1 MQANI
6 TITLLLSK
14 KTAQSAAYYDCI
26 AQPQKGGYE
35 VVAGENNSTTIAA
48 IYPEMYAGQTCYVYM
63 QNSYGEYSIKQL
75 DDPFEMNQ
83 QTKTFALPA
92 NMCKAGKTTLVFHA
106 TIEGVKTVWLPVVI
120 PINPTGVDYNAIA
133 PEEVDAVA
141 ELLEELRKVEQEIT
155 KEEETR
161 KEAEQGRVDAES
173 ARVEAEAERAEAEAT
188 RNTAEQ
194 SRVEAEDGRTTA
206 ESSRRTAEEQRA
218 ESEQTRASNEE
229 KRAEAETKRDAAET
243 DRATAENLR
252 AEVEGRRNA
261 AEADRARAETQR
273 NLAEEVRNSAEITR
287 QSAETKR
294 TESETNRALAEADRV
309 VAEKS
314 RDAAEKLR
322 SDSESLRNQA
332 EAQRVTAETA
342 RDTAESKRA
351 TAESARDTAEQ
362 GRADAEQKRAG
373 AEDTRAEN
381 EADRVLAEKQR
392 AIDETNRQSKEDE
405 RQQAETD
412 RQKAEKS
419 RADAEAARSS
429 AEAQRQ
435 AHFETAEKSETAR
448 VEAEANREKAEVERN
463 AAEQTRASAEATRN
477 TAEQSRVEAEDGR
490 TTAESSRR
498 TAEEQRAESEQTRA
512 SNEEK
517 RAEAEQTRST
527 EEAKRATAESQRATA
542 ETARDTAESKRATAE
557 SARDTAE
564 QGRADAEQKRAGAED
579 TRAENEAQRQ
589 SNEAARQ
596 QAETDRQTNED
607 TRQESYQEAAKKAG
621 EAVSIATK
629 ALENSEMRSEEYYTK
644 EQVDKLIQGEPIT
657 RPTGK
662 IYGVSGM
669 GNVNPVWRR
678 TYDAAGVTLTLENQ
692 DGDESLVDFVLS
704 DTAMMEFFRFQETTD
719 DKGNVFIIIPP
730 LSFRYDRINNNE
742 VEALSVKLYE
752 DGDEAYGY
760 ELHPAFKKWTSNT
773 EFEGYGSIQ
782 IAKYMSSA
790 LDETTGE
797 VAENDLSDRDPS
809 EIKVRSVSGEPCDKS
824 WVQWN
829 EGLAMIT
836 ATDPTYRMLHWSYR
850 DVIVKLASIFF
861 ARADIYDML
870 GVKAGDNMDLTS
882 GTTDEI
888 TTACGYNRTSGQI
901 KLFGIDAMFYPTNLN
916 GVYQNFDRTIKYTHL
931 LDTNPNTA
939 EDYLNSSLV
948 VPNFYESDLPLY
960 AGSVTKISVDE
971 NEHALGFPSANLKLR
986 SEHDSGEEGLHSTYY
1001 CSRSRDWGIPESRGQ
1016 IYAFQK
1022 YIDTMVYPEDGLFF
1036 VDFNG
1041 EFWCAWGVSDYDGGG
1056 LRLCKDPS

>member
-106 TIEGVKTVWLPVVI
+106 TIEEVKTVWLPVVI

-206 ESSRRTAEEQRA
+206 ESSRQTAEEQRA

-362 GRADAEQKRAG
+362 GRADAE
-373 AEDTRAEN
+373 
-381 EADRVLAEKQR
+381 
-392 AIDETNRQSKEDE
+392 
-405 RQQAETD
+405 
-412 RQKAEKS
+412 
-419 RADAEAARSS
+419 AARSS

-490 TTAESSRR
+490 TTAESSRQ

-797 VAENDLSDRDPS
+797 VAKNDLSDRDPS

-1036 VDFNG
+1036 VRFCDVFWYAWDDLDYFN
-1041 EFWCAWGVSDYDGGG
+1041 GG